1 MKKAAIMLPANQ
13 RHHPESDA
21 QQQAIIALLERF
33 APDEGYNLTTLSDVR
48 FLRSNRPLASTP
60 VLYDPGIVIV
70 CQGQKRGFFGGQVYR
85 YDARHYLAVSVPV
98 PFTMETDASE
108 REPLLAIYMHLD
120 FELAA
125 EVMLQID
132 TFGDVP
138 TTTPRGMISTPMEA
152 HLQTSVWRFLDA
164 MSRPLD
170 AAILGP
176 ALVREIYFHVLTGA
190 QGPSMRAALAMQGQ
204 FGKVAR
210 ALRCIHAAY
219 QEDLDV
225 GQLAQR
231 AGMSIATFHTHF
243 KAVTGTSPMQ
253 YLKSTRLHQAR
264 LLMVRNGMTAA
275 AASARVGYESP
286 SQFSREFK
294 RLFGRTPV
302 AEVRRMKAGFAIPP
316 AQAAATFVSSH

>member
-1 MKKAAIMLPANQ
+1 MPPANQ
-13 RHHPESDA
+13 RYRVEPDA
-21 QQQAIIALLERF
+21 QQQAIVALLERL
-33 APDEGYNLTTLSDVR
+33 APDEGYNLTALPDVR

-85 YDARHYLAVSVPV
+85 YDAQHYLAVSVPV

-125 EVMLQID
+125 ELMLQID

-138 TTTPRGMISTPMEA
+138 AATPRGMISTPMEA
-152 HLQTSVWRFLDA
+152 PLQTSVWRFLEA

-170 AAILGP
+170 AAVLGP

-219 QEDLDV
+219 QDDLDV
-225 GQLAQR
+225 DQLSRR
-231 AGMSIATFHTHF
+231 AGMSIATFHAHF

-275 AASARVGYESP
+275 AASAQVGYESP

-294 RLFGRTPV
+294 RLFGRPPM
-302 AEVRRMKAGFAIPP
+302 AEVKRMKAAFAIPP
-316 AQAAATFVSSH
+316 AQAVATFVSSH